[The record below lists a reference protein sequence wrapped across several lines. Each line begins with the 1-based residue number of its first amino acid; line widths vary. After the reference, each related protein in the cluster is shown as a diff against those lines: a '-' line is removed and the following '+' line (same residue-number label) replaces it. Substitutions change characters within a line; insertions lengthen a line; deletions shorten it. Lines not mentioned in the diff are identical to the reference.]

1 MMIIQI
7 FCTNYLLFRFSFEL
21 NNHKI
26 LRSLPYQPEHI
37 PLQLPVQKGFIYP
50 LNKTPHTKKTYSCTQ
65 KKKLAPSKQ
74 PTTLTFQKLQRAG
87 QPSILQA
94 PGLAPQVVVEKW
106 WPTASANSLW
116 SILNTTESER
126 LCWAFRTRRSVPP
139 PSQHLW
145 HWEGET
151 NGA

>member
-50 LNKTPHTKKTYSCTQ
+50 LNKTPHAKKNIQLHT
-65 KKKLAPSKQ
+65 KKLAPSKQ
-74 PTTLTFQKLQRAG
+74 PTTLTFQKTSACWATFHFTSSRTG
-87 QPSILQA
+87 SS
-94 PGLAPQVVVEKW
+94 GGRWKMV
-106 WPTASANSLW
+106 ANSL
-116 SILNTTESER
+116 SQFVVDTTESER
-126 LCWAFRTRRSVPP
+126 LSWVFRTRRSVPP

>member
-37 PLQLPVQKGFIYP
+37 PFATSCTKGFHLPIEQNP
-50 LNKTPHTKKTYSCTQ
+50 PCEKKTYSCTQ
-65 KKKLAPSKQ
+65 KNSHLQNNLQLWP
-74 PTTLTFQKLQRAG
+74 FQKTSACWATFHFTSSRTG
-87 QPSILQA
+87 SS
-94 PGLAPQVVVEKW
+94 GGRWKMV
-106 WPTASANSLW
+106 ANSL
-116 SILNTTESER
+116 SQFVVDTTESER
-126 LCWAFRTRRSVPP
+126 LSWVFRTRRSVPP